1 MRTKYQVYTEHRMHV
16 VSSLSSLIPQGSSL
30 VIGEFRM
37 SRPECASLSLPAASA
52 QIPQGLGGLGK
63 DYAAGCVL
71 ERPGH
76 LDLEGEYWPCCLLA
90 VGSQPGT
97 IITVA
102 PYAKHLA
109 ISCFHQPRGRQG
121 KGTAERCT
129 QQLEGG
135 EAQQSVGL
143 PELPQNKQIKAT

>member
-1 MRTKYQVYTEHRMHV
+1 MSTGCMLSPPFPLRSHRAPLW
-16 VSSLSSLIPQGSSL
+16 SLENSGCPGQN
-30 VIGEFRM
+30 V
-37 SRPECASLSLPAASA
+37 PPAASA
-52 QIPQGLGGLGK
+52 QIPQGLGGVGRK
-63 DYAAGCVL
+63 DCAAGCVL

-76 LDLEGEYWPCCLLA
+76 LDLEAEYRPCCLLA

-143 PELPQNKQIKAT
+143 PELSPNKQIKAT